1 VLGFGPIAIQPTGY
15 TSRRRIWAR
24 LHRRNQPMPAPL
36 ELDEAERAALVALLR
51 AQIKNTRWPLA
62 PRMKALRAI
71 LDKLEPPPPR
81 PEPFPRP
88 KPPAQP
94 SALLAKKRRR

>member
-1 VLGFGPIAIQPTGY
+1 MQSLRWLRCLCAVDNP
-15 TSRRRIWAR
+15 R
-24 LHRRNQPMPAPL
+24 MP
-36 ELDEAERAALVALLR
+36 LDLDDTERAALAALLR

-62 PRMKALRAI
+62 PRTKALRAI

-94 SALLAKKRRR
+94 SAMLAKKRRR

>member
-1 VLGFGPIAIQPTGY
+1 
-15 TSRRRIWAR
+15 
-24 LHRRNQPMPAPL
+24 MP
-36 ELDEAERAALVALLR
+36 LDLDDTERAALVALLT
-51 AQIKNTRWPLA
+51 AEIETTRWPMA
-62 PRMKALRAI
+62 PRTKALRAI

-94 SALLAKKRRR
+94 SAMLAKKRRR